1 MGAAHAVSIVTTIG
15 IGFGIPKGTLFGLTL
30 TSAPLLTIVITK
42 GKSRNAQ
49 RRYCIQMRHW
59 TNKEIQRLRKLVD
72 AGKSDAEIALLL
84 GRSKCSVF
92 HYRKYVLGIDIR
104 KHWTPEEDTRL
115 KRLLTTTDKSLS
127 EIAKLMGRGRGS
139 IERRKERL
147 GIRRVPFKLDRFNPS
162 HVAQLLKFKMA
173 GWTLEQIADAW
184 GIKYA
189 GQISNVLRS
198 HGFDR
203 FCACVGE
210 KEHQRWSEIESHL
223 LRKYLK
229 KRMPLTRIYAEFP
242 HRSPSSISSKA
253 RRITKYWLSPA
264 ERAERQ
270 RLRENHMKWRV
281 Y

>member
-1 MGAAHAVSIVTTIG
+1 
-15 IGFGIPKGTLFGLTL
+15 
-30 TSAPLLTIVITK
+30 
-42 GKSRNAQ
+42 
-49 RRYCIQMRHW
+49 MRHW
-59 TNKEIQRLRKLVD
+59 TNKESQRLRTLAL

-92 HYRKYVLGIDIR
+92 QHRKYALGIDIR

-115 KRLLTTTDKSLS
+115 ERLLTTTDKSLS
-127 EIAKLMGRGRGS
+127 EIGKLMGRGRGS

-147 GIRRVPFKLDRFNPS
+147 GIRRVPFRLDKFNPA
-162 HVAQLLKFKMA
+162 HVAQLIKFKMA
-173 GWTLEQIADAW
+173 GWTQAQIAEVLEL
-184 GIKYA
+184 KCP

-198 HGFDR
+198 LGFDR

-210 KEHQRWSEIESHL
+210 KKQQQWGEAELHR
-223 LRKYLK
+223 LRKCLRK
-229 KRMPLTRIYAEFP
+229 GISRAEIYREFSY
-242 HRSPSSISSKA
+242 RSPSSVSSKI
-253 RRITKYWLSPA
+253 RKITKYWPSPA